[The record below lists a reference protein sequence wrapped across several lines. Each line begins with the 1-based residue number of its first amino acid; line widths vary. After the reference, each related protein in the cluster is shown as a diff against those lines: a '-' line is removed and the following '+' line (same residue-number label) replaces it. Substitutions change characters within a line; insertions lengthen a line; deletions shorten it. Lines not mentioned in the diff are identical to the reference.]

1 MAANKIRG
9 RPSKLTPELADRLV
23 ALLAGGATI
32 TSAAATIGVDRR
44 TIQQWRARAYSRDP
58 RNRPHVELEQRVQAA
73 RVEAAAAP
81 AAALAPVEDWEE
93 AAARLEEMN
102 PFRWGPVASL
112 DDVLGAVGSLDE
124 VLGGS

>member
-32 TSAAATIGVDRR
+32 ASAAAAVGVDRR

-58 RNRPHVELEQRVQAA
+58 RNRPQVELERRLQAA
-73 RVEAAAAP
+73 RLDAAARTAAP
-81 AAALAPVEDWEE
+81 APTDDWQ
-93 AAARLEEMN
+93 AAARRLEAMA
-102 PFRWGPVASL
+102 PSRWGLVGPAEDPL
-112 DDVLGAVGSLDE
+112 DSW
-124 VLGGS
+124 